1 MAHEARAGRA
11 RLSAV
16 GRRRRVAAAG
26 PTTRS
31 LAGASFAVPPLA
43 LLGVALF
50 LAFRGGGIVPE
61 EWAPLAV
68 GTAIGLA
75 VLGAVGS
82 LPSLPRPAWPTLG
95 AMAAFLAWSALSIL
109 WSASREATIETVA
122 RISLLVLAAAV
133 GASYAARRGAAR
145 AFAVALAA
153 AGAALVITVE
163 AKILAG
169 STDMFSTT
177 RLAWPIDYANGAAA
191 LLWIA
196 FPPLLAAAAAERLRP
211 LGRGV
216 AAALAA
222 LALSEGLMTLSR
234 GGAIALTATM
244 AVCVALATARA
255 RMALTL
261 AGIAVPVVL
270 LSTRLTAGRPG
281 ELSSDAVS
289 RGRAAALAAAG
300 AAVLVALLAAY
311 GHVRAQRLR
320 RHEGAAAIAV
330 WACIFAV
337 GTTAFVVHYGRP
349 DTWLSARWQEFRTP
363 EVAHPDA
370 ARFGNATSN
379 RYDYW
384 RVAARTFEA
393 HPFAGEGA
401 GAFAVPWFRRRAIN
415 ESITDAHSWEAGTL
429 AETGVVGFLLL
440 GAALLLPLV
449 RVARARRELG
459 GFSAVALGGAAAYFV
474 LHGSLEW
481 LFLIAAV
488 AVPAAVALG
497 ACAAAG
503 GAPEIRLAPGRQRT
517 VVAVGALVVAVAA
530 VPVYLSTT
538 LTVRAEKQAATS
550 TQRAL
555 DTLSLATRVNPWAVQ
570 PLIVRSAIL
579 ESVGNYSA
587 ASKAA
592 EDATRRGPNNW
603 TAWMALAEARRRSAN
618 VTAARAAFRRA
629 AALNPRVAES
639 TGGGR
644 AP

>member
-1 MAHEARAGRA
+1 MAHEARTGRA
-11 RLSAV
+11 RLSAA
-16 GRRRRVAAAG
+16 GRRRRVVIAG

-61 EWAPLAV
+61 QWAPLAV
-68 GTAIGLA
+68 GTAVGLA

-82 LPSLPRPAWPTLG
+82 LPRIPRPAWPALG

-109 WSASREATIETVA
+109 WSASPEATIETVA
-122 RISLLVLAAAV
+122 RMSLLVLAAAV
-133 GASYAARRGAAR
+133 GASYAGRPGAAR
-145 AFAVALAA
+145 TFAVALAA

-169 STDMFSTT
+169 STSMFSTT
-177 RLAWPIDYANGAAA
+177 RLAWPIDYPNGAAA

-196 FPPLLAAAAAERLRP
+196 FPPLLAAAATERIRP

-216 AAALAA
+216 AAAAAA

-244 AVCVALATARA
+244 VVCVALATARG
-255 RMALTL
+255 RVALTL
-261 AGIAVPVVL
+261 AGIALPVAL
-270 LSTRLTAGRPG
+270 LSPRLTAGRPG
-281 ELSSDAVS
+281 ELTADAVS

-300 AAVLVALLAAY
+300 AALLVVLLSALE
-311 GHVRAQRLR
+311 HVRARRLR
-320 RHEGAAAIAV
+320 RYEGAVAVAV
-330 WACIFAV
+330 WACILAV

-349 DTWLSARWQEFRTP
+349 DTWISARWDEFRNP
-363 EVAHPDA
+363 ELARPADA
-370 ARFGNATSN
+370 ARFGHATSN

-393 HPFAGEGA
+393 HPLAGEGA
-401 GAFAVPWFRRRAIN
+401 GAFAVPWFRHRTIN
-415 ESITDAHSWEAGTL
+415 ESVTDAHSWQAGAL

-440 GAALLLPLV
+440 AAALLLPLV
-449 RVARARRELG
+449 RIARARRELG
-459 GFSAVALGGAAAYFV
+459 GFAAVALGGTAAYFV
-474 LHGSLEW
+474 LHGSFEW

-497 ACAAAG
+497 ACATAG
-503 GAPEIRLAPGRQRT
+503 GETEIRLARGRQRT
-517 VVAVGALVVAVAA
+517 VVAVGALVAAVAA

-538 LTVRAEKQAATS
+538 LTARAEKQAATS

-555 DTLSLATRVNPWAVQ
+555 DSLSLATSVNPWAAQ
-570 PLIVRSAIL
+570 PLIVRSVIL
-579 ESVGNYSA
+579 LDARRAPA
-587 ASKAA
+587 AVRAA
-592 EDATRRGPNNW
+592 REATRRAPNAW
-603 TAWMALAEARRRSAN
+603 TSWLALADAE
-618 VTAARAAFRRA
+618 RAAGHQA
-629 AALNPRVAES
+629 AAAAAFQRAHTLNPR
-639 TGGGR
+639 
-644 AP
+644 APGPRQ

>member
-1 MAHEARAGRA
+1 MAHEARTGRP

-16 GRRRRVAAAG
+16 GRRGRVAVAG

-61 EWAPLAV
+61 QWAPLAV
-68 GTAIGLA
+68 GTAVGLA

-82 LPSLPRPAWPTLG
+82 LPRIPRPAWPALG
-95 AMAAFLAWSALSIL
+95 AMAAFLAWSALSIM
-109 WSASREATIETVA
+109 WSASPEATIETVA
-122 RISLLVLAAAV
+122 RMSLLVLAAAV
-133 GASYAARRGAAR
+133 GASYAARPGAAR
-145 AFAVALAA
+145 AVAVALAA
-153 AGAALVITVE
+153 GGAALVITVE
-163 AKILAG
+163 AKILAS
-169 STDMFSTT
+169 STGMFSTT

-196 FPPLLAAAAAERLRP
+196 FPPLLAAAAAERIRP

-216 AAALAA
+216 AAAAAA

-234 GGAIALTATM
+234 GGAIALVATM
-244 AVCVALATARA
+244 VVCVALATARG
-255 RMALTL
+255 RVALTL
-261 AGIAVPVVL
+261 AAIALPVAL

-281 ELSSDAVS
+281 ELTSDAVS

-300 AAVLVALLAAY
+300 AALLVLLLSAL
-311 GHVRAQRLR
+311 GHARARRLR
-320 RHEGAAAIAV
+320 PHEGAIAVAV
-330 WACIFAV
+330 WACILAV

-349 DTWLSARWQEFRTP
+349 DTWASDRWHEFRNP
-363 EVAHPDA
+363 ELSHAADA
-370 ARFGNATSN
+370 ARFGNAASN

-393 HPFAGEGA
+393 HPLAGEGA
-401 GAFAVPWFRRRAIN
+401 GAFAVPWFRHRSIN

-449 RVARARRELG
+449 RVARARKELG
-459 GFSAVALGGAAAYFV
+459 GFAAVALGGTAAYFV
-474 LHGSLEW
+474 LHGSFEW

-488 AVPAAVALG
+488 AVPAGVALG

-503 GAPEIRLAPGRQRT
+503 GVQEIRLAPGRQRT
-517 VVAVGALVVAVAA
+517 VVAVGALVAALAA

-538 LTVRAEKQAATS
+538 LTARAEKQAATS

-555 DTLSLATRVNPWAVQ
+555 DSLSLATSVNPWAAQ
-570 PLIVRSAIL
+570 PLIVRSVILLDARRTPAAIQ
-579 ESVGNYSA
+579 A
-587 ASKAA
+587 AR
-592 EDATRRGPNNW
+592 EATRRAPESW
-603 TAWMALAEARRRSAN
+603 TAWVALAEAE
-618 VTAARAAFRRA
+618 RAGGHRA
-629 AALNPRVAES
+629 AAAAALRRARVLNPKAV
-639 TGGGR
+639 R
-644 AP
+644 ASAL

>member
-1 MAHEARAGRA
+1 MAHEARNGRP
-11 RLSAV
+11 RLSAAE
-16 GRRRRVAAAG
+16 RRRRVAVAG
-26 PTTRS
+26 ATTRS
-31 LAGASFAVPPLA
+31 LAGAAFAVPPLA
-43 LLGVALF
+43 LLCVALF

-82 LPSLPRPAWPTLG
+82 LPSIPRPAWPALG

-109 WSASREATIETVA
+109 WSASPETTIETVA
-122 RISLLVLAAAV
+122 RMSLLVLAAAV
-133 GASYAARRGAAR
+133 GASYAARPGAAR

-169 STDMFSTT
+169 STGMFSTT

-196 FPPLLAAAAAERLRP
+196 FPPLLAAAAAQRIRP

-234 GGAIALTATM
+234 GGAIALAATAV
-244 AVCVALATARA
+244 VCVALATARA
-255 RMALTL
+255 RLALTL
-261 AGIAVPVVL
+261 AAIALPVAL

-289 RGRAAALAAAG
+289 QGRAAALAAAG
-300 AAVLVALLAAY
+300 AAVLVVLLSVL
-311 GHVRAQRLR
+311 GHVRARRLR
-320 RHEGAAAIAV
+320 LHEGVAAVAV
-330 WACIFAV
+330 WACILAV
-337 GTTAFVVHYGRP
+337 GATSFVVHYGRP
-349 DTWLSARWQEFRTP
+349 DTWLSARWNEFRNP
-363 EVAHPDA
+363 ELAHAADA

-384 RVAARTFEA
+384 RVAAHTFED
-393 HPFAGEGA
+393 HPLAGEGA
-401 GAFAVPWFRRRAIN
+401 GAFAVPWFRHRSIN

-459 GFSAVALGGAAAYFV
+459 GFGAVAVGGTAAYFV
-474 LHGSLEW
+474 LHGSFEW
-481 LFLIAAV
+481 LFLIPAV

-497 ACAAAG
+497 VCAAAG
-503 GAPEIRLAPGRQRT
+503 GPPEISLAPGRQRT
-517 VVAVGALVVAVAA
+517 AVAVGAFVAAFAA

-555 DTLSLATRVNPWAVQ
+555 ESLSLAESVNPWAVQ
-570 PLIVRSAIL
+570 PLIVRSAVL
-579 ESVGNYSA
+579 LNDGRATA
-587 ASKAA
+587 AVRAA
-592 EDATRRGPNNW
+592 REATRRAPNVW
-603 TAWMALAEARRRSAN
+603 TSWVALADAE
-618 VTAARAAFRRA
+618 RAAGHQA
-629 AALNPRVAES
+629 AAAAAFQRVHTLNPR
-639 TGGGR
+639 
-644 AP
+644 APRPRQ

>member
-1 MAHEARAGRA
+1 MAHEARNGRP
-11 RLSAV
+11 RLSAA
-16 GRRRRVAAAG
+16 GRRRRVAVAG
-26 PTTRS
+26 ANIRS

-82 LPSLPRPAWPTLG
+82 LPSIPRPAWPALG

-109 WSASREATIETVA
+109 WSASPEATIEAVA
-122 RISLLVLAAAV
+122 RMSLLVLAAAV
-133 GASYAARRGAAR
+133 GASYAARPGAAR

-153 AGAALVITVE
+153 AGAVLVITVE

-169 STDMFSTT
+169 STSMFSTT

-191 LLWIA
+191 LLWIP
-196 FPPLLAAAAAERLRP
+196 FPSLLAAAAAQRIRP
-211 LGRGV
+211 LGRGL
-216 AAALAA
+216 AAAVAA

-234 GGAIALTATM
+234 GGAIALVATM
-244 AVCVALATARA
+244 VVCVALATARA
-255 RMALTL
+255 RVALTL
-261 AGIAVPVVL
+261 AAIALPVAL
-270 LSTRLTAGRPG
+270 LSTHLTAGRPG

-289 RGRAAALAAAG
+289 RGRAAVFAAAG
-300 AAVLVALLAAY
+300 AALLVVLLSALER
-311 GHVRAQRLR
+311 VRVR
-320 RHEGAAAIAV
+320 RYEGAVAVAV
-330 WACIFAV
+330 WACILAV
-337 GTTAFVVHYGRP
+337 GTAAFVVHYGRP
-349 DTWLSARWQEFRTP
+349 DNWLSARWHEFRNP
-363 EVAHPDA
+363 ELAHAADA

-384 RVAARTFEA
+384 RVAVRTFEA
-393 HPFAGEGA
+393 HPIAGEGA
-401 GAFAVPWFRRRAIN
+401 GAFAVPWFRHRSIN

-440 GAALLLPLV
+440 GAALVLPLV

-459 GFSAVALGGAAAYFV
+459 GFAAVAVGGTAAYFV
-474 LHGSLEW
+474 LHGSFEW
-481 LFLIAAV
+481 LFLIPAV

-497 ACAAAG
+497 VCAAAG

-517 VVAVGALVVAVAA
+517 AVAVGALVAAVAA

-538 LTVRAEKQAATS
+538 LTARAENQAATS

-555 DTLSLATRVNPWAVQ
+555 DTLSLAESVNPWAVQ
-570 PLIVRSAIL
+570 PLIVRSAVL
-579 ESVGNYSA
+579 LNDGRAPA
-587 ASKAA
+587 AVLAA
-592 EDATRRGPNNW
+592 REATRRAPNVW
-603 TAWMALAEARRRSAN
+603 TSWVALADAE
-618 VTAARAAFRRA
+618 RAAGHQA
-629 AALNPRVAES
+629 AAAAAFQRAHTLNPRAS
-639 TGGGR
+639 PPR
-644 AP
+644 Q